1 MLCLGVNTDPQ
12 LTYALKINLVII
24 LVTKALIPG
33 KREKC
38 TKHFL
43 KDKE

>member
-33 KREKC
+33 KRENVQN
-38 TKHFL
+38 TS
-43 KDKE
+43 